1 LSDFSSL
8 GLAGPILKS
17 IAAEGLVTPTPIQ
30 AQAIPALREGRDV
43 LGIAQTGTGKTAA
56 FVLPILDRLL
66 REPVAL
72 APHRTAAL
80 ILAPT
85 RELAG
90 QIADNIRAYA
100 TGTVLRVV
108 TIVGGAKPGPQK
120 KLLIASP
127 DIVVATPGRLFDHMR
142 TGVFKADQ
150 AQVAVLDEADQM
162 MDLGFLPTVRRI
174 MAKLPKNRQTVLMSA
189 TMPSEITELAHN
201 FLTAPEEIAVSAVAK
216 PISRIQQSVL
226 KVDRGDKPALLTAL
240 LRQTASFRVIVFT
253 RTKRGA
259 DKVTR
264 HLQKSGLK
272 ADALHGDKSQGQ
284 RDRTLSSFRAGCS
297 HVLVATDIAARGID
311 IDDVSHVINHDLPE
325 VPDAYVHRIGRTG
338 RAGREGIAISLCDP
352 TERGR
357 LRDIER
363 LIGHRLDN
371 HPRVALSD
379 VPMINEA
386 AVVPKPTPAPA
397 AQPAAHQGLAERG
410 KRRDQGAYPGHKR
423 RDQRS
428 NRRRTDDEQA
438 PGDCLRRAHGNKP
451 QHAHADRPPR
461 NGGDRPNRAGGRS
474 PQSDRPAPQR
484 DDPGSK
490 LAAARHRISPR
501 RDKGRAGD
509 RPKHT
514 SAASA
519 A

>member
-1 LSDFSSL
+1 MSDFSSL
-8 GLAGPILKS
+8 GLASPILKA
-17 IAAEGLVTPTPIQ
+17 ITAEGLVTPTPIQ
-30 AQAIPALREGRDV
+30 AQAIPALREGHDV

-100 TGTVLRVV
+100 KGTALRVV
-108 TIVGGAKPGPQK
+108 TIVGGAKPSPQI
-120 KLLIASP
+120 KLLTASP
-127 DIVVATPGRLFDHMR
+127 DIVVATPGRLFDHLR
-142 TGVFKADQ
+142 AGVFKADQ

-189 TMPSEITELAHN
+189 TMPPAITELAHD
-201 FLTAPEEIAVSAVAK
+201 FLTAPEEIAVNAVSK
-216 PISRIQQSVL
+216 PVERIQQSVL
-226 KVDRGDKPALLTAL
+226 KVDRGAKPAVLTAL
-240 LRQTASFRVIVFT
+240 LQQTASFRVIVFT

-284 RDRTLSSFRAGCS
+284 RERALSGFRAGYT

-325 VPDAYVHRIGRTG
+325 VPEAYVHRIGRTA

-357 LRDIER
+357 LRDIEK
-363 LIGHRLDN
+363 LVGNRLDN
-371 HPRVALSD
+371 HPRVELSD
-379 VPMINEA
+379 VPVVSDA
-386 AVVPKPTPAPA
+386 AAAPEPTPAPA
-397 AQPAAHQGLAERG
+397 AHPAARPDFAARG
-410 KRRDQGAYPGHKR
+410 ERRDRGAHPGHKR
-423 RDQRS
+423 PDQRR
-428 NRRRTDDEQA
+428 NRRPADGA
-438 PGDCLRRAHGNKP
+438 RAHSTG
-451 QHAHADRPPR
+451 DRPR
-461 NGGDRPNRAGGRS
+461 RSGGDRPHRAEGRP
-474 PQSDRPAPQR
+474 PQSDRPAPGR
-484 DDPGSK
+484 EHTGAKPAGT
-490 LAAARHRISPR
+490 RHRASPHCG
-501 RDKGRAGD
+501 KGGAGR
-509 RPKHT
+509 RPKQT
-514 SAASA
+514 GAASA